1 MWRRSFQNCSFIQ
14 HRNSNICQKME
25 HYTPKRMCEEIWDG
39 TAQGIFSSERLE
51 CLQLILD
58 AVTPSNC

>member
-1 MWRRSFQNCSFIQ
+1 
-14 HRNSNICQKME
+14 ME